1 MTEADSDL
9 LEIFRDEANGRLDDM
24 EAALLAVEA
33 GDAGADII
41 DEVFRD
47 AHTIKG
53 TAGMIGLDDVR
64 ALAHAV
70 EDVLSNVRDTGS
82 FPSGLAG
89 TLLRSTG
96 ALRTLVNG
104 GSEPV
109 SELVNELAPVPAPR
123 HAGEP
128 RRAAASQPPADAD
141 EQTDIPAQP
150 SPEASAAP
158 VQARPR
164 AERRPLRVPAE
175 KIDHLLDVVGEVMQ
189 DRRRLAH
196 SMGEDTGLSQEVA
209 EVLSTGDRM
218 LDELKDAAVGMRTLQ
233 LSVLVAP
240 LRRAVRDLAKAAGKQ
255 VDFVVMGA
263 ETELDRVILE
273 SLAEPLTHVLRN
285 TINHGIEP
293 PRERARVGKPPRGR
307 IELRAVPRGGLVE
320 ITVSDDGKGV
330 SAEVIQEAG
339 RVGSLVD
346 VVAQPGYSTATD
358 VTSLAGRG
366 VGLDAVKA
374 YVQSVGGGLEIRSE
388 PGRGFDVVMLLPLA
402 FALMEVLL
410 FERGGAVYG
419 VPLAVVDEVVVV
431 DATFTLEGRQSL
443 EVHGRAVPVADV
455 AVLVGAQAPPQA
467 PRPPALV
474 VSAASRRVVA
484 SCDRLLGKEE
494 VVVKPL
500 GPVIAGGE
508 GYFGAAILGDGR
520 IALLIDPATLT
531 TGRRHAVL
539 PAAPPPPAA
548 KKILV
553 VEDSFTVRELQRSI
567 LETAGYSVITARD
580 GREGLDVVER
590 DDEIALVVSD
600 VEMPRVDGLALTR
613 AIRSNPARSSLPVVI
628 VTAHASDDERRQ
640 GIEAG
645 ADAYMAK
652 RSFDQQAL
660 LSTVERLVGR

>member
-9 LEIFRDEANGRLDDM
+9 IEIFRDEANGRLDDM

-53 TAGMIGLDDVR
+53 TAGMIGLDDIR

-82 FPSGLAG
+82 FPAGLAG
-89 TLLRSTG
+89 TLLRSTS

-104 GSEPV
+104 GNEPV
-109 SELVNELAPVPAPR
+109 SDLVDELAPVPAPR
-123 HAGEP
+123 DAGEP
-128 RRAAASQPPADAD
+128 RRAAPSPPPADAN
-141 EQTDIPAQP
+141 EQTDVPAQP
-150 SPEASAAP
+150 SPEASASPAQ
-158 VQARPR
+158 VRSRP
-164 AERRPLRVPAE
+164 ERRPLRVPAE

-273 SLAEPLTHVLRN
+273 SLAEPLTHLLRN

-330 SAEVIQEAG
+330 SADVIQEAG

-402 FALMEVLL
+402 LALMEVLL

-431 DATFTLEGRQSL
+431 DATFTLEGRRSL

-455 AVLVGAQAPPQA
+455 AVLVGAQAPPQP

-539 PAAPPPPAA
+539 PVAPPPPAA

-567 LETAGYSVITARD
+567 LETAGYSVVTARD